1 MSSPENGAAP
11 EASGKKKKKAEE
23 EEVVAKVPFL
33 KLFSF
38 ADRWDC
44 VLMAVGSLGACAHG
58 ASVPVFFIFFGKL
71 INIIGLAYLFP
82 TTVSGRVAKYSL
94 DFVYLGIVIFF
105 SSWTEVACWMHTGE
119 RQAAKMRLAYLRAM
133 LDQDIAVFD
142 TEASTGEV
150 INAITSDIL
159 VVQDAI
165 SEKEP
170 I

>member
-82 TTVSGRVAKYSL
+82 TTVSGRVAK
-94 DFVYLGIVIFF
+94 VR
-105 SSWTEVACWMHTGE
+105 TCTC
-119 RQAAKMRLAYLRAM
+119 R
-133 LDQDIAVFD
+133 
-142 TEASTGEV
+142 
-150 INAITSDIL
+150 NN
-159 VVQDAI
+159 
-165 SEKEP
+165 
-170 I
+170 